1 MKMPVASNI
10 SANQSVKTVFL
21 DRDGVVNEKMPEG
34 EYVKNWSDFRFLPG
48 SLEAIRRLN
57 QAGIRVVMVTNQRG
71 ISLGLFSVADLETI
85 HAEFQSALRSAGA
98 RVDRI
103 YVCPHAEGEC
113 DCRKPSPG
121 LFEQARQEFPEIT
134 VASSVMI
141 GDSFSDIEFGRQ
153 LGMLT
158 VLISGRG
165 SHPRLSDEKALE
177 LANMSC
183 STLSEAV
190 EMLLGDE
197 QHALR
202 PLS

>member
-1 MKMPVASNI
+1 MKMSVASNI
-10 SANQSVKTVFL
+10 SAKQSVKTVFL

-57 QAGIRVVMVTNQRG
+57 QAGIRVVIVTNQRG
-71 ISLGLFSVADLETI
+71 ISLGLYSMADLETI

-103 YVCPHAEGEC
+103 YVCPHPKGEC

-153 LGMLT
+153 LGMRT

-165 SHPRLSDEKALE
+165 SHLRLSDEKALE

-190 EMLLGDE
+190 EILLGDE
-197 QHALR
+197 QHAL
-202 PLS
+202 